1 MTSGLAP
8 GSCACTEMVG
18 KSTCGNGETGSL
30 KKAIAPARM
39 MPIVSRV
46 VATGRRMKGVE
57 KFMARASWRGGL
69 VAVALVGLA
78 REIARQ
84 AAAEPGKRKV
94 DHRGGEER
102 QHLAD
107 DEPADDGDAERVAQ
121 LRAGAGA
128 EHQRQRAEQR
138 RRRGHQDRPQA
149 QETGLVDGLARRLAL
164 LALGVEGEID

>member
-1 MTSGLAP
+1 M
-8 GSCACTEMVG
+8 
-18 KSTCGNGETGSL
+18 
-30 KKAIAPARM
+30 KKARAQTM
-39 MPIVSRV
+39 LMLMVSRV
-46 VATGRRMKGVE
+46 VAPGLRMKGVE

-94 DHRGGEER
+94 DHRGGEEG

-128 EHQRQRAEQR
+128 EHQRQRAE
-138 RRRGHQDRPQA
+138 
-149 QETGLVDGLARRLAL
+149 
-164 LALGVEGEID
+164 